1 MRELFRIIDANVNR
15 SSEGLRVCEDIA
27 RFALDDRVLTRSL
40 KNARQETLTL
50 AKKLELSSGT
60 GVIRFRNTIKDVG
73 KKSSGAELRRRNL
86 YDIYKA
92 NAQRAK
98 ESLRSLEEVS
108 KLIDAQTAKNF
119 KRLRFK
125 IYELEK
131 KSRIKLESILHN
143 RQKPSGRKTPSRA
156 GKGSF

>member
-73 KKSSGAELRRRNL
+73 KKSSGA
-86 YDIYKA
+86 
-92 NAQRAK
+92 
-98 ESLRSLEEVS
+98 
-108 KLIDAQTAKNF
+108 
-119 KRLRFK
+119 
-125 IYELEK
+125 
-131 KSRIKLESILHN
+131 
-143 RQKPSGRKTPSRA
+143 
-156 GKGSF
+156 